1 MPPPLEIILLVCFN
15 GKIVRCRTVND
26 WEEVTHEDARTRLT
40 VSSLVQDPKNDGPLL
55 PQHLRDVVSTYQ
67 IYLGKMIQSII

>member
-1 MPPPLEIILLVCFN
+1 
-15 GKIVRCRTVND
+15 VND